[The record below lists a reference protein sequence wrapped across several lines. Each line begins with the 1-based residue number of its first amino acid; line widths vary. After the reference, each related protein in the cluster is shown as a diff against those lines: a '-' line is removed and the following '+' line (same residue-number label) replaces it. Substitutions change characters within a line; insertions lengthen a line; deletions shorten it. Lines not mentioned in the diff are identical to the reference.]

1 MQKLYIMSACI
12 LLGSC
17 SSFVTRKEMNS
28 SQVTHQELREII
40 HEAISPIKEKL
51 ALKNAEE
58 KDKAAL
64 LANSSESE
72 DTTEALSID
81 ESEGPKSSTFD
92 PRSELHLDYSDELF
106 TFWINYFS
114 KKSPER
120 FTRFMVNGD
129 RYKEI
134 TQKVFKDHN
143 LPEDLFFVGFIE
155 SGFNN
160 HAKSHASAVGPWQ
173 FIKGTAKRYGLRVDK
188 HIDERRNIHK
198 STVAAAGYFR
208 DLYNIFG
215 SWELALC
222 AYNAGEYR
230 IINAIRKGN
239 TRDYKELVRKKLIPK
254 ETIYYV
260 PKVAAAREIFMN
272 PHKYNLKAVTSPET
286 IYEHSD
292 LVEIGKPV
300 DLRKLSKHLSVSLDD
315 MKKLNPDILHY
326 YAGTKRGKLSVVVPK
341 TKTTLAESFRG
352 SKKVETVREVASGSD
367 QYYYVQRGDSL
378 YSIAKKF
385 GTTIR
390 ELKAANGLTRS
401 FIYKGQKLVM
411 PDDSVSAKKYVV
423 RNGDNL
429 YKIARKFKTS
439 VKKIVTIN
447 SLKDMTIYRG
457 QELSIPQG

>member
-1 MQKLYIMSACI
+1 M
-12 LLGSC
+12 GSC
-17 SSFVTRKEMNS
+17 SSFVSRKEMN
-28 SQVTHQELREII
+28 QTKVTHQELREII
-40 HEAISPIKEKL
+40 NEAISPLKEKL
-51 ALKNAEE
+51 DAKNV
-58 KDKAAL
+58 
-64 LANSSESE
+64 SSNTDSVEASE
-72 DTTEALSID
+72 DNAEALSID
-81 ESEGPKSSTFD
+81 ESAAPVASSFD
-92 PRSELHLDYSDELF
+92 PRTELHLEYSDKLF
-106 TFWINYFS
+106 DFWITYFS

-129 RYKEI
+129 KYKEI
-134 TQKVFKDHN
+134 TEKVFKEHN

-188 HIDERRNIHK
+188 YLDERKNIHK

-239 TRDYKELVRKKLIPK
+239 TRDYRELVKKKLIPK

-272 PHKYNLKAVTSPET
+272 PGKYNLKAVTSPET
-286 IYEHSD
+286 IYEHSE
-292 LVEIGKPV
+292 LVEIDKPV
-300 DLRKLSKHLSVSLDD
+300 DLKKLSKHLNVSLED
-315 MKKLNPDILHY
+315 MRKLNPDIRY
-326 YAGTKRGKLSVVVPK
+326 NYASTKRGKLSVAIPK
-341 TKTTLAESFRG
+341 EKVSLADTFRG
-352 SKKVETVREVASGSD
+352 SKKSSLDRRVASGGD

-385 GTTIR
+385 GTSIK
-390 ELKAANGLTRS
+390 ELKSSNGLTRS
-401 FIYKGQKLVM
+401 FIYKGQKLVL
-411 PDDSVSAKKYVV
+411 PESSDAGKKYVV

-439 VKKIVTIN
+439 VKKIVTMN
-447 SLKDMTIYRG
+447 SLKNMTIYRG